1 MMPASSHLPSPP
13 RFSARYDPPACPRFF
28 LLQAVQV
35 QLKRGEKTE
44 KDDESPVT
52 VADYGAQ
59 VGCLLACL
67 HAWLDAGQLLE

>member
-1 MMPASSHLPSPP
+1 MLAACTTAHAACAAPAAATL
-13 RFSARYDPPACPRFF
+13 AC
-28 LLQAVQV
+28 LQAVQV

-59 VGCLLACL
+59 VRWGTAGLL
-67 HAWLDAGQLLE
+67 QKR